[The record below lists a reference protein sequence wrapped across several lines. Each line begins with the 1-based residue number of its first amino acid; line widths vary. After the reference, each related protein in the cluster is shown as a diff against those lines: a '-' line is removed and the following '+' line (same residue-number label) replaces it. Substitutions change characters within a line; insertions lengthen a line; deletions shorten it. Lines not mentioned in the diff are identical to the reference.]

1 MSEEKKEEGGWGFF
15 SFLQPEKFV
24 DADGDGKDDN
34 TGLTKEAMAELA
46 AADPAAFPHLT
57 PEQIDGFDPAAVV
70 ECLTAAVETTP
81 DINTALV
88 EACCKRLRVL
98 CRDADNCKK
107 CDEAGTARAVIGA
120 MGALPD
126 IQTVQ
131 LQALAALVNLCSGE
145 NNDHRKNAVDSGA
158 MKAITTAMVKLP
170 ESAEV
175 QEMACIALQNCCYGE
190 DPHAITRRESAA
202 AEGGL
207 KAVLDAIVKHSDSVA
222 IQEVGVA
229 TLRLMVHRVTTL
241 RDEAI
246 KLGAQPDWVK
256 PIREGGGILS
266 FRKFGFGTSRKSKPQ
281 KPAE

>member
-46 AADPAAFPHLT
+46 AADPAAKLLHLT

-131 LQALAALVNLCSGE
+131 LQALAA
-145 NNDHRKNAVDSGA
+145 A
-158 MKAITTAMVKLP
+158 
-170 ESAEV
+170 
-175 QEMACIALQNCCYGE
+175 
-190 DPHAITRRESAA
+190 
-202 AEGGL
+202 
-207 KAVLDAIVKHSDSVA
+207 
-222 IQEVGVA
+222 
-229 TLRLMVHRVTTL
+229 LRLRPPDGAEERHAERHRG
-241 RDEAI
+241 R
-246 KLGAQPDWVK
+246 
-256 PIREGGGILS
+256 
-266 FRKFGFGTSRKSKPQ
+266 
-281 KPAE
+281 